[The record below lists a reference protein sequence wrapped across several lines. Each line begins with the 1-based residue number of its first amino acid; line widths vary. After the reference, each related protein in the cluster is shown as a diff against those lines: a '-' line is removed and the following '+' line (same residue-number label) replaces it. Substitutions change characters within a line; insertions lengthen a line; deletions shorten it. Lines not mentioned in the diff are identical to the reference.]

1 MNLHLLFIVFCVS
14 CVQSSLYPKDS
25 LTRFTRSLDGIWN
38 FRTAPIDDPDVGFRE
53 EWFASPLSQT
63 GPVIPMPV
71 PSSFNDITQER
82 SLRDFIGWAWYDTEF
97 YVDPNWLSSDRQVIL
112 RFSSVN
118 YAAKV
123 YVNGANLSLHVGG
136 HLPFEVLVKEHLV
149 SNGVNRLTVAVNNT
163 LDEYTLPPAKLV
175 WKNGTDYPKNF
186 YVFTP
191 NFDFF
196 NYAGIHRSV
205 HLYSVPSTFIK
216 EVKLAADY
224 NYENSSGV
232 INYKL
237 NVKLDES
244 ASKSDYKVNLV
255 IKDAEDKVISLYAGD
270 YSGSVT
276 IPEVNAWWPY
286 LMSPKP
292 AYLYKAVFEI
302 SKGSNLVDQYVFKI
316 GFRKVEI
323 TEKQFLINGKPF
335 YFTGFGRHE
344 DSNIR
349 GRGLDQVLNVKDF
362 NLIRWIGANSF
373 RTSHYPYSEEMM
385 DLADSQGIVIVDE
398 CPAVG
403 LKSFDNIKLNLHLQ
417 FLTELI
423 DRDYH
428 RPSVVM
434 WSIANEPSSALS
446 SADSYFKTVSSH
458 VKQLDKSRPITAAV
472 LVQLDGDLMSQYL
485 DVIMINRYFAWYSDY
500 GAIQVI
506 KPHLVDEIRRWYK
519 KFKRPILISEYGTEA
534 IPGLN
539 TSPSYMFSEDYQTE
553 CLMEWFDGF
562 DQLRSDGFFVGE
574 MIWNF
579 ADFMTTQGK
588 TRVNGNRKGIFT
600 RERQP
605 KAAAKLLRCRYL
617 NIHNA
622 SVIDHNMYCP
632 AR

>member
-1 MNLHLLFIVFCVS
+1 MNLQFLFIIFCVS

-38 FRTAPIDDPDVGFRE
+38 FRISPIDDQNVGFKE
-53 EWFASPLSQT
+53 KWFASPLSQT
-63 GPVIPMPV
+63 GSVIPMPV
-71 PSSFNDITQER
+71 PSSFNDITQEK
-82 SLRDFIGWAWYDTEF
+82 SIRDFIGWAWYDTEF
-97 YVDPNWLSSDRQVIL
+97 YVDPSWLNSNRQVIL

-123 YVNGANLSLHVGG
+123 YVNGVNVTEHIGG
-136 HLPFEVLVKEHLV
+136 HLPFEVLVKENLI
-149 SNGVNRLTVAVNNT
+149 STGVNRLTVAVNNT
-163 LDEYTLPPAKLV
+163 LDEHTVPPGQLV

-216 EVKLAADY
+216 KVKLASDLI
-224 NYENSSGV
+224 YENSSGV
-232 INYKL
+232 INYAL
-237 NVKLDES
+237 SVNLDES
-244 ASKSDYKVNLV
+244 ASQSDYKVDLV
-255 IKDAEDKVISLYAGD
+255 IKDAEDKVIALYVGD

-286 LMSPKP
+286 LMNPKP
-292 AYLYKAVFEI
+292 AYLYKVVFEI
-302 SKGSNLVDQYVFKI
+302 SKDSQLVDQYEFKI

-385 DLADSQGIVIVDE
+385 DLADSQGIVVVDE

-403 LKSFDNIKLNLHLQ
+403 LESFDNIKLNLHRQ

-434 WSIANEPSSALS
+434 WSIANEPSSTLS
-446 SADSYFKTVSSH
+446 SADNYFKTISSH
-458 VKQLDKSRPITAAV
+458 VKKLDTSRPVTAAV
-472 LVQLDGDLMSQYL
+472 SVQLSGDLMSQYL

-500 GAIQVI
+500 GEVEVI
-506 KPHLVDEIRRWYK
+506 KPHLVNELRRWYK
-519 KFKRPILISEYGTEA
+519 KFKRPILISEYGTDT
-534 IPGLN
+534 IPGIHA
-539 TSPSYMFSEDYQTE
+539 SPSYMFSEDYQTE

-562 DQLRSDGFFVGE
+562 DQLRADGFFVGE

-579 ADFMTTQGK
+579 ADFMTAQGT
-588 TRVNGNRKGIFT
+588 TRVYGNRKGIFT

-605 KAAAKLLRCRYL
+605 KAAAKLLRCRYF